1 MSIKAIDR
9 SLLRRTVDM
18 TVTPEELEKKLAK
31 GEQLRIKYGVDVTG
45 PFMHIG
51 HAVNLWLMRHFQEAG
66 HKVVFLIG
74 DFTTLIGDPT
84 GKSATRK
91 IIDRSEIDENAA
103 RFIEQVGQI
112 LLTDP
117 EVFEIRRN
125 SEWFG
130 KMQVDEFL
138 GLLSMV
144 THSRLIQRDMFQKRI
159 AEGAEIYLH
168 EMLYPILQGYDSYM
182 LKSDMTIV
190 GSDQLFNEIMGRF
203 YQERLGQ
210 PPQLVLTTKITPGTD
225 GLHKQ
230 SKSIG
235 NYIAVNDSP
244 RDMYGKAMSIPDRL
258 IRQYLEVYTEVPL
271 EEVDRIC
278 GAMESGEANPVNVK
292 KQLAAAIVE
301 RYYGRDT
308 AEAEAQWFSNAFSA
322 KVVPEDIPVL
332 SIIAGENLMATL
344 ARVAPDQSNSD
355 LRRLLK
361 QGAVS
366 LNERKVPPDATALG
380 ATAGD
385 VLKIG
390 KRKWFRF
397 E

>member
-103 RFIEQVGQI
+103 RFIEQVRQI

-117 EVFEIRRN
+117 GVFEIRRN

-210 PPQLVLTTKITPGTD
+210 SPQLVLTTKITPGTD
-225 GLHKQ
+225 GLQKQ

-235 NYIAVNDSP
+235 NYIAVNESP

-258 IRQYLEVYTEVPL
+258 IRQYLEVYTEVAL
-271 EEVDRIC
+271 EEVDRMC
-278 GAMESGEANPVNVK
+278 GAIESGEANPVIAK
-292 KQLAAAIVE
+292 KRLAAAIVE
-301 RYYGRDT
+301 RYYGKDT

-322 KVVPEDIPVL
+322 KVVPDDIPVL
-332 SIIAGENLMATL
+332 SIIAGETVMATL
-344 ARVAPDQSNSD
+344 ARVAPDESNSE

-366 LNERKVPPDATALG
+366 LNERKVPPDATTLG

-385 VLKIG
+385 VLKVG